1 MNKHN
6 KLAAAVLMALLLG
19 GCQNDGDTALA
30 EAISVQTTSLSAPI
44 SSDFAPMQVQAPTSV
59 GINTSRDTI
68 GFVTPLSGEY
78 QSKLPQTSQSL
89 ASNEYWFSVSGE
101 ELNRGVTLNVSQGGA
116 VIRIAPRADMS
127 SGALYHADPISPEQ
141 LELQAP
147 KGAKVPNLVRSM
159 ASSEALATAGMTDN
173 SSALLLSAAAPAG
186 DYRLSARQA
195 IDSRARYLVNVKEK
209 GSPYNLTLSSPML
222 VSTNSD
228 RLELAMG
235 LDGMNAGMNA
245 SARLKQGNSELQL
258 ALEQQG
264 DKLMLNLPDN
274 LSADSPMGLS
284 ELVIDVEA
292 SDGNRTVRRT
302 IKSAFKLYTPSARI
316 SPEVETQWQDGVPV
330 GLNLSLEL
338 ADAGRFAASAV
349 LTGTDASGRE
359 VAILRTEAAAWL
371 DGSGSLSLP
380 ISKEMIAA
388 SGVGAPFHVRE
399 LELKDQGQMARLSF
413 QDKALSL

>member
-19 GCQNDGDTALA
+19 ACQNDDASVA
-30 EAISVQTTSLSAPI
+30 ETFSIQTTSLSAPI
-44 SSDFAPMQVQAPTSV
+44 SSDFAPMQVQAPTSA
-59 GINTSRDTI
+59 GINTSRDAI
-68 GFVTPLSGEY
+68 GFVAPLSGEY

-101 ELNRGVTLNVSQGGA
+101 ELNRGVNLNVTQGGA

-127 SGALYHADPISPEQ
+127 SGALYHANPISPEQ

-186 DYRLSARQA
+186 NYRLSTRQPL
-195 IDSRARYLVNVKEK
+195 DSRARYLVNVKEK

-222 VSTNSD
+222 VSTNSGSV
-228 RLELAMG
+228 ELALG
-235 LDGMNAGMNA
+235 LDGMSGNINTNV
-245 SARLKQGNSELQL
+245 RLKQGDTELQL
-258 ALEQQG
+258 AQEQQG
-264 DKLMLNLPDN
+264 DKLMLRLPDN
-274 LSADSPMGLS
+274 LSADAPMGLS
-284 ELVIDVEA
+284 ELVIDVTA
-292 SDGNRTVRRT
+292 SDGDRTVRRT
-302 IKSAFKLYTPSARI
+302 IKSAFKLYAPSARI
-316 SPEVETQWQDGVPV
+316 SPEVETQWHDGIPV

-349 LTGTDASGRE
+349 LTGTDANGNE

-371 DGSGSLSLP
+371 EGNGSLTLP
-380 ISKEMIAA
+380 LSKEIIAT
-388 SGVGAPFHVRE
+388 SGVSAPFHVRE

-413 QDKALSL
+413 QDRALSL